1 MRKEFDSQNYQLIH
15 TATVKDIFMNEPN
28 MPSRQ
33 QWEGPARTG
42 MQIEQAQQAY
52 ARQLPNTRIGKMY
65 AQANLVNLESIQ
77 IGNDIIKTTQG
88 GNQLMGQ
95 LESLASLKSNAKGEK
110 PVCEDVSPDMHAAQI
125 KMISKTSTLDDRQ
138 KQMLVQAQEKR
149 LVAQGIIAQSYG
161 ELLQTLTAGFGD
173 MVKMAAPLPALTQ
186 ANNAL
191 IQSCIISAKWEQAMR
206 AKDMAKV
213 DVKKAESAVGDL
225 SSKYKD

>member
-1 MRKEFDSQNYQLIH
+1 
-15 TATVKDIFMNEPN
+15 
-28 MPSRQ
+28 
-33 QWEGPARTG
+33 
-42 MQIEQAQQAY
+42 
-52 ARQLPNTRIGKMY
+52 
-65 AQANLVNLESIQ
+65 
-77 IGNDIIKTTQG
+77 
-88 GNQLMGQ
+88 
-95 LESLASLKSNAKGEK
+95 
-110 PVCEDVSPDMHAAQI
+110 
-125 KMISKTSTLDDRQ
+125 
-138 KQMLVQAQEKR
+138 MLVQAQEKR

-213 DVKKAESAVGDL
+213 DVKKAESAVTDL